1 MTLDSHASFLHTH
14 AYVVKLRRDSDPA
27 RGHLVGR
34 LEHVDSGRSRPFNS
48 AQELVAALLSDLATT
63 QRDSQESAS

>member
-1 MTLDSHASFLHTH
+1 MALNPHASYSHTH

-34 LEHVDSGRSRPFNS
+34 LEHVDSGRSSPFNS
-48 AQELVAALLSDLATT
+48 ADELVAALLSDLASMQADTP
-63 QRDSQESAS
+63 ESGS

>member
-1 MTLDSHASFLHTH
+1 MTLNPHASYSHTH

-34 LEHVDSGRSRPFNS
+34 IEHVDSGRSRPFNS
-48 AQELVAALLSDLATT
+48 AEELIAALLSDLASVQSATP
-63 QRDSQESAS
+63 ESGS